1 MAEVSVY
8 SFLLSLVLL
17 WSPTVEAYPDGG
29 RGTFNEFSDL
39 TDITSSKSQTLL
51 TGGLIFVKLD
61 FNDTVPKGAL
71 SMEAFNRWR
80 YTMI

>member
-8 SFLLSLVLL
+8 SFLLPLLLL

-29 RGTFNEFSDL
+29 RGVFNDVSNS
-39 TDITSSKSQTLL
+39 TYITSSKSQTLL
-51 TGGLIFVKLD
+51 KDGLIFVKLD
-61 FNDTVPKGAL
+61 FNDTFPKGAL